1 MLIRK
6 SACALCIFLLVS
18 IGLSAQ
24 TRTITGRILSGK
36 NTPVSG
42 ATIFLKHSKKTIAAN
57 DDGTFLLTA
66 PDKGTPVLTISAV
79 GYETQEVAVTSS
91 EVNIVLK
98 EASQGLNEVVVV
110 GYGTARKKDLTGA
123 VASINVK
130 DQDRTPVIGTAQMLE
145 GQAAGVQVTQN
156 QSQPGGSVFSIRIR
170 GTNSI
175 NSSSE
180 PLYVVDGYAGGDIST
195 LSPSDIA
202 SIDILKDASA
212 TAIYGSRGANGV
224 IIITTKRG
232 KAGGRTITLDAWTGV
247 QQVTKKYKVMNATQ
261 YGIFMD
267 SLQSQNNFYG
277 GTSIPLPYT
286 SQQISGFGTGT
297 NWQNQIFRVAPT
309 SNYSLG
315 FSGGSAESR
324 YYLGFNYYDQEG
336 IIIGSNYK
344 RGVVR
349 FNLDQDLSPKIRTGF
364 SSQVSY
370 DYQNAPTVNTSGGGT
385 TPSVL
390 WDAVRF
396 NPILPVHDSTGAYT
410 YMNGP
415 GPLASPIGNPVA
427 YANEAQNAVSDLR
440 TFVNVYGE
448 YEIIKGLRFKS
459 SFGVE
464 YLDSVQKQFVPTTL
478 YVAAANGGS
487 AGQKSVQNYDW
498 LNENTL
504 TYDKKF
510 GNIHAINVVGGFTF
524 QHWYSH
530 SFNAGITNLSSNNE
544 GADNLGIGVA
554 ASPGSYYAENVLASY
569 FVRGNYRLMDKYLF
583 TFTMRADGSS
593 RFGANNKWGYFPSGA
608 FAWRVSDEKFM
619 KEIRQV
625 SDLKLRT
632 SYGVTGNQEIGDY
645 NSLSQYSTNAYSL
658 GSGPSRVVGIS
669 PANIANPNLRWEST
683 ASFDI
688 GADLGLWNNRLL
700 FTGDYYYKKTT
711 NLLLNESIPQSSGY
725 SSILKNV
732 GSVQNQGYELSFTT
746 RNIEEGKFQWATTLN
761 YSQNFNKILNLGTNQ
776 QIYVGD
782 LSSSLFP
789 SSTAKSAILL
799 VGHPIGS
806 FYGYVFD
813 GIWQS
818 QAQITKSGT
827 KQAVKPGD
835 PIYKDLNGDSLLNG
849 SDRAIIGHALPKFT
863 YGITNT
869 FSYGPLH
876 LNVFIQGVYGNNI
889 FNENLYEIQNGSA
902 DFNKLAYVAT
912 QSWTGPGTSNT
923 LPRISSVLRRST
935 GVTSDVIGNGSYLR
949 IKTAT
954 LAYDLPLPRA
964 TKVFKSSVIYVTVQ
978 NLYTFT
984 KYSGYDPEVNSFA
997 TSNSGSLGT
1006 DYNAYPNYRTYLL
1019 GIRLGF

>member
-1 MLIRK
+1 
-6 SACALCIFLLVS
+6 
-18 IGLSAQ
+18 
-24 TRTITGRILSGK
+24 
-36 NTPVSG
+36 
-42 ATIFLKHSKKTIAAN
+42 
-57 DDGTFLLTA
+57 
-66 PDKGTPVLTISAV
+66 
-79 GYETQEVAVTSS
+79 
-91 EVNIVLK
+91 
-98 EASQGLNEVVVV
+98 
-110 GYGTARKKDLTGA
+110 
-123 VASINVK
+123 
-130 DQDRTPVIGTAQMLE
+130 MLE

-156 QSQPGGSVFSIRIR
+156 QSQPGGPVLSIRMR

-175 NSSSE
+175 KSSSE
-180 PLYVVDGYAGGDIST
+180 RLYVVEGYAGGDVSS

-202 SIDILKDASA
+202 AIDILKDASA

-286 SQQISGFGTGT
+286 SQQISGFGAGT

-315 FSGGSAESR
+315 FNGGSAESR

-370 DYQNAPTVNTSGGGT
+370 DYQNAPTVNTNGGGT

-396 NPILPVHDSTGAYT
+396 SPILPVHDSTGAYT

-427 YANEAQNAVSDLR
+427 YANEAQNAVSNLR

-464 YLDSVQKQFVPTTL
+464 YLDSIQKQFVPTTL

-510 GNIHAINVVGGFTF
+510 GNIHAISVVGGFTF

-619 KEIRQV
+619 KDIRQV

-645 NSLSQYSTNAYSL
+645 NSLSQYSSNAYSL

-688 GADLGLWNNRLL
+688 GADLGLWEQPTAVHR
-700 FTGDYYYKKTT
+700 DYYYKRPPTCC
-711 NLLLNESIPQSSGY
+711 
-725 SSILKNV
+725 
-732 GSVQNQGYELSFTT
+732 
-746 RNIEEGKFQWATTLN
+746 
-761 YSQNFNKILNLGTNQ
+761 
-776 QIYVGD
+776 
-782 LSSSLFP
+782 
-789 SSTAKSAILL
+789 
-799 VGHPIGS
+799 
-806 FYGYVFD
+806 
-813 GIWQS
+813 
-818 QAQITKSGT
+818 
-827 KQAVKPGD
+827 
-835 PIYKDLNGDSLLNG
+835 
-849 SDRAIIGHALPKFT
+849 
-863 YGITNT
+863 
-869 FSYGPLH
+869 
-876 LNVFIQGVYGNNI
+876 
-889 FNENLYEIQNGSA
+889 
-902 DFNKLAYVAT
+902 
-912 QSWTGPGTSNT
+912 
-923 LPRISSVLRRST
+923 
-935 GVTSDVIGNGSYLR
+935 
-949 IKTAT
+949 
-954 LAYDLPLPRA
+954 
-964 TKVFKSSVIYVTVQ
+964 
-978 NLYTFT
+978 
-984 KYSGYDPEVNSFA
+984 
-997 TSNSGSLGT
+997 
-1006 DYNAYPNYRTYLL
+1006 
-1019 GIRLGF
+1019 